1 MASAKASA
9 VYRTMLNLNIEEKL
23 ITTVKRLDELRAVK
37 KEGLSVYVTDKV
49 EDKQVLPTAFSAWTS
64 FDAPFMLFEQEKYYW
79 FKASFEVKDVKET
92 EKAFL
97 CIETFIDGVA
107 CTIRPQGLLYLNGKL
122 IQGVDINH
130 TDILLEKGKYEMYLL
145 FYTHTFIRALPVYF
159 SIKYVD
165 KRIEKLY
172 YDLYAPLDALKILDK
187 KTNEYVVSATALE
200 RAVNLIDFRQEY
212 SEDFFSSVDRATK
225 YLKENYYEKL
235 CNSAQTVNCIGHTH
249 IDVAWLWTLDKTQ
262 EKIERSFSTVLALMD
277 EYPEYKFMSSQ
288 PQLYAYL
295 KERNPELY
303 EKVKEKVREGRWE
316 VEGAMWLEADCNL
329 TSGES
334 LVRQILYG
342 KQFFLEEFGK
352 DCKVVWE
359 PDVFGY
365 SAALP
370 QIMKK
375 TGIEKFV
382 TAKIGLND
390 TNRMPYDTFIW
401 QGIDGSRVLAYL
413 ISTCNSIPRKGI
425 YDENETTY
433 VGRLNASQVLGT
445 WNRYQPKEYNDVTFM
460 TYGWGDGGG
469 GPTREMLEM
478 QRRFAYGLPGIPK
491 TKMATVEETLSEIE
505 ENFKRNALELKRAP
519 KWNGEIYFEYH
530 RGTYTSV
537 PKNKKN
543 NRKGEF
549 ALQNGELIGV
559 LGDILCDMPYPH
571 EEIAKDWKTLL
582 LNQFHDILPGS
593 AVKEV
598 YDESDRQYKE
608 LFENQNAL
616 AEARLNKIA
625 ESIKTE
631 GGVFVFNPNGFD
643 AMGTVTVNGE
653 TKVVKAPSLGY
664 TVVKLNSK
672 NENSV
677 YVENGILE
685 NKYYRI
691 VFDNTGAIISLYDK
705 RFSRELVKKGE
716 KLNEIRAY
724 EDMPYQYDN
733 WEIAP
738 YYKQKEWILDGVAE
752 FQEVRDGDR
761 AGYLITKRYYNSVI
775 RQKVF
780 LYKDGLERVDFVTN
794 VEWKEK
800 RQLLKTSFAFNMLV
814 DKATY
819 DIQFGSL
826 ERSTSANTG
835 WESAKFEC
843 VGQKWVDM
851 SENNYGIALLNDGK
865 YGFGAE
871 DNVLSLTIL
880 KSGSYPYDGAT
891 DEIPEFT
898 YALYPHGGDFR
909 QGGVIEAAYVLNRGL
924 IAITLNKQ
932 DGCLQE
938 SYSLLSCDTSGV
950 YVETVKQAETS
961 NGTVLRAYEAFKETK
976 TVKLKFNRKINGA
989 YLCDML
995 EKEET
1000 ELTVIGDTVSF
1011 TIKPFEIIT
1020 IKIK

>member
-1 MASAKASA
+1 
-9 VYRTMLNLNIEEKL
+9 MLKLNIEEKL
-23 ITTVKRLDELRAVK
+23 VTTVKRLSELRTVK
-37 KEGLSVYVTDKV
+37 KQHIPVFITDKV
-49 EDKQVLPTAFSAWTS
+49 VDKQVLPIKENAWVS
-64 FDAPFMLFEQEKYYW
+64 FDEPFTLFEQEKYYW
-79 FKASFEVKDVKET
+79 FKANFEVKDVKET

-130 TDILLEKGKYEMYLL
+130 TDILVEEGNYEMYLL
-145 FYTHTFIRALPVYF
+145 FYTHTFIRSLPVHF
-159 SIKYVD
+159 SLKCVD
-165 KRIEKLY
+165 QRIEQLY
-172 YDLYAPLDALKILDK
+172 YDLYAPLDALQILPK
-187 KTNEYVVSATALE
+187 QINEYITSATVLE
-200 RAVNLIDFRQEY
+200 RAINLIDFRKEY
-212 SEDFFSSVDRATK
+212 SNTFYISIAKATE
-225 YLKENYYEKL
+225 YLKEHYYEKL
-235 CNSAQTVNCIGHTH
+235 CGSQQTVNCIGHTH
-249 IDVAWLWTLDKTQ
+249 IDVAWMWTLDQTK
-262 EKIERSFSTVLALMD
+262 EKIERSFSTVLTLME

-303 EKVKEKVREGRWE
+303 QRVKDKVKEGRWE

-342 KQFFLEEFGK
+342 KQFFQEEFGK

-390 TNRMPYDTFIW
+390 VNRMPYDTFIW
-401 QGIDGSRVLAYL
+401 QGIDGSQVLAYL
-413 ISTCNSIPRKGI
+413 ISTCNSIPRAGV
-425 YDENETTY
+425 YDEGETTY

-445 WNRYQPKEYNDVTFM
+445 WNRYQPKEYNNVTFM

-478 QRRFAYGLPGIPK
+478 QRRFSYGLPGIPK
-491 TKMATVEETLSEIE
+491 TKMSTVEETLTEIE
-505 ENFKRNALELKRAP
+505 SNFKRSASELKRIP

-537 PKNKKN
+537 PKTKKN

-549 ALQNGELIGV
+549 ALQNGELLGV
-559 LGDILCDMPYPH
+559 LGNMLCNISYPQA
-571 EEIAKDWKTLL
+571 ELAKDWKTLL

-593 AVKEV
+593 SIQEV
-598 YDESDRQYKE
+598 YDESDRQYKA
-608 LFENQNAL
+608 LFENQAAL
-616 AEARLNKIA
+616 AQTRLQAIA
-625 ESIKTE
+625 KNIKTD
-631 GGVFVFNPNGFD
+631 GGVFVFNPNAFE
-643 AMGTVTVNGE
+643 ATGTVSVNGE
-653 TKVVKAPSLGY
+653 TKVVTAPSLGY
-664 TVVKLNSK
+664 VVVDME
-672 NENSV
+672 ENID
-677 YVENGILE
+677 NGIVVEDGVLE
-685 NKYYRI
+685 NAYYRI
-691 VFDNTGAIISLYDK
+691 VFDATGAILSLYDK
-705 RFSRELVKKGE
+705 RFMRELVQERTKC
-716 KLNEIRAY
+716 NEMCAY
-724 EDMPYQYDN
+724 EDMPFQYDN

-738 YYKQKEWILDGVAE
+738 YYKQKEWILDDVAD
-752 FQEVRDGDR
+752 FQTVRDGDR
-761 AGYLITKRYYNSVI
+761 AGYIITKKYFDSVI

-780 LYKDGLERVDFVTN
+780 LYNGLERIDFVTN
-794 VEWKEK
+794 INWKEK
-800 RQLLKTSFAFNMLV
+800 RQLLKTRFAFNMLV

-819 DIQFGSL
+819 DIQFGNL
-826 ERSTSANTG
+826 ERSTSTNTG

-851 SENNYGIALLNDGK
+851 SENNYGVALLNDGK

-871 DNVLSLTIL
+871 DNLLSLTML
-880 KSGSYPYDGAT
+880 KSGSFPYDGAA

-898 YALYPHGGDFR
+898 YSLYPHGEDFR
-909 QGGVIEAAYVLNRGL
+909 KGGVIEAAYVLNRGL
-924 IAITLNKQ
+924 TAMPLNKQ
-932 DGCLQE
+932 EGDLLE
-938 SYSLLSCDTSGV
+938 RYSMVSCDARGT
-950 YVETVKQAETS
+950 YVETVKQAE
-961 NGTVLRAYEAFKETK
+961 NGDGIVLRVFEAFKETK
-976 TVKLKFNRKINGA
+976 NVCLKFGRKINTA
-989 YLCDML
+989 YVCDML
-995 EKEET
+995 ENEEMALDVFDNT
-1000 ELTVIGDTVSF
+1000 ISF
-1011 TIKPFEIIT
+1011 VIKPFEIIT

>member
-1 MASAKASA
+1 
-9 VYRTMLNLNIEEKL
+9 MLNLNIEEKL
-23 ITTVKRLDELRAVK
+23 ITTVKRLNELRTVK
-37 KEGLSVYVTDKV
+37 KERIPVWITD
-49 EDKQVLPTAFSAWTS
+49 EIIDKQVLPTDCCSWTP
-64 FDAPFMLFEQEKYYW
+64 FDEPFMLFEQEKYYW
-79 FKASFEVKDVKET
+79 FKASFDVQDVKET
-92 EKAFL
+92 ENVFL

-122 IQGVDINH
+122 IQGIDINH
-130 TDILLEKGKYEMYLL
+130 TDILLKEGKYEMYLL
-145 FYTHTFIRALPVYF
+145 FYTHTFIRSLPVYF
-159 SIKYVD
+159 SLKYVE
-165 KRIEKLY
+165 KRIEQLY
-172 YDLYAPLDALKILDK
+172 YDLYAPLDVLKILDK
-187 KTNEYVVSATALE
+187 KTNEYINSATALE
-200 RAVNLIDFRQEY
+200 RVVNLIDFRQEY
-212 SEDFFSSVDRATK
+212 SEQFYASLDKARN
-225 YLKENYYEKL
+225 YLKENYYDKL
-235 CNSAQTVNCIGHTH
+235 CGSSQTVHCIGHTH
-249 IDVAWLWTLDKTQ
+249 IDVAWLWTLDQTK
-262 EKIERSFSTVLALMD
+262 EKIERSFSTVLALM
-277 EYPEYKFMSSQ
+277 EEFPEYKFMSSQ

-303 EKVKEKVREGRWE
+303 EKVKEKVKEGRWE
-316 VEGAMWLEADCNL
+316 VEGSMWLEADCNL

-401 QGIDGSRVLAYL
+401 QGIDGSQVLAYL

-425 YDENETTY
+425 YDGNETTY
-433 VGRLNASQVLGT
+433 VGRLNAEQVLGT

-491 TKMATVEETLSEIE
+491 TKMSTVEETLLQIE
-505 ENFKRNALELKRAP
+505 ENFKRNALELKRVP

-549 ALQNGELIGV
+549 ALQNGEFIGV
-559 LGDILCDMPYPH
+559 LGKLLCDMPYPK
-571 EEIAKDWKTLL
+571 EEISKDWKTLL

-598 YDESDRQYKE
+598 YDESDKQYKA
-608 LFENQNAL
+608 LFDNQTAL
-616 AEARLNKIA
+616 AGDRLNKIA
-625 ESIKTE
+625 ENIKTE
-631 GGVFVFNPNGFD
+631 GGIFVFNPNGFK
-643 AMGTVTVNGE
+643 ATGTVLVNGE
-653 TKVVKAPSLGY
+653 TKVVTAPPLGY
-664 TVVKLNSK
+664 TVVEEQGK
-672 NENSV
+672 NANNVFVSDGV
-677 YVENGILE
+677 LE
-685 NKYYRI
+685 NEYYRL

-716 KLNEIRAY
+716 KLNEMRVY

-738 YYKQKEWILDGVAE
+738 YFKQKEWILDGVAE

-761 AGYLITKRYYNSVI
+761 AGYLITKKYFNSVI

-780 LYKDGLERVDFVTN
+780 LYNGGLERIDFVTN

-800 RQLLKTSFAFNMLV
+800 CQLLKTSFAFDMLV

-819 DIQFGSL
+819 DIQFGNL
-826 ERSTSANTG
+826 ERSTSANTS

-851 SENNYGIALLNDGK
+851 SENNYGVALLNDGK
-865 YGFGAE
+865 YGFGTE
-871 DNVLSLTIL
+871 DNELSLTML
-880 KSGSYPYDGAT
+880 KSGSYPYDGAA

-898 YALYPHGGDFR
+898 YSLYPHGGDFR
-909 QGGVIEAAYVLNRGL
+909 QGGVIEAAYILNRGL
-924 IAITLNKQ
+924 QSIVLNKQ
-932 DGCLQE
+932 EGCLQKN
-938 SYSLLSCDTSGV
+938 YSLLLCDTPGV
-950 YVETVKQAETS
+950 YVETVKQAEKD
-961 NGTVLRAYEAFKETK
+961 NGIVLRAYEAFKETK
-976 TVKLKFNRKINGA
+976 TVCLKFNRQINEA
-989 YLCDML
+989 YLCDL
-995 EKEET
+995 QEKEET
-1000 ELTVIGDTVSF
+1000 VLAVVDDAISF
-1011 TIKPFEIIT
+1011 AIKPFEIIT

>member
-1 MASAKASA
+1 
-9 VYRTMLNLNIEEKL
+9 MLNLNIEEKL
-23 ITTVKRLDELRAVK
+23 ITTVKRLDELRSVQ
-37 KEGLSVYVTDKV
+37 KEPISVLITDEV
-49 EDKQVLPTAFSAWTS
+49 ADKQKLPTDFCSWKL
-64 FDAPFMLFEQEKYYW
+64 FGEPFMLFEQEKYYW
-79 FKASFEVKDVKET
+79 FKASFEIREVAQT

-145 FYTHTFIRALPVYF
+145 FYTHTFIRSLPVYF
-159 SIKYVD
+159 SLKYVD
-165 KRIEKLY
+165 TRIESLY
-172 YDLYAPLDALKILDK
+172 YDLYAPLDTLKILPK
-187 KTNEYVVSATALE
+187 QMNEYIASATVLE
-200 RAVNLIDFRQEY
+200 RAINLIDFRKEY
-212 SEDFFSSVDRATK
+212 SEEFYASIDKAAK
-225 YLKENYYEKL
+225 YLKENYYGKL
-235 CNSAQTVNCIGHTH
+235 CGSAQTVNCIGHTH
-249 IDVAWLWTLDKTQ
+249 IDVAWLWTLEQTK
-262 EKIERSFSTVLALMD
+262 EKIERSFSTVLKLME

-303 EKVKEKVREGRWE
+303 QKVKEKVQEGRWE

-334 LVRQILYG
+334 LLRQILYG
-342 KQFFLEEFGK
+342 KRFFQEEFGK
-352 DCKVVWE
+352 ECKVVWE

-390 TNRMPYDTFIW
+390 VNRMPYDTFVW
-401 QGIDGSRVLAYL
+401 QGIDGSQVLAYL
-413 ISTCNSIPRKGI
+413 ISTCNSSPRDGL
-425 YDENETTY
+425 YDEGETTY

-491 TKMATVEETLSEIE
+491 TKMSTVEETLSEIE
-505 ENFKRNALELKRAP
+505 ENFNRSALELKRAP

-559 LGDILCDMPYPH
+559 LGSELRGIPYPQA
-571 EEIAKDWKTLL
+571 EIEKDWKTLL

-598 YDESDRQYKE
+598 YDESDRQYKQ
-608 LFENQNAL
+608 LFENQAAL
-616 AEARLNKIA
+616 AQTRLRKIA
-625 ESIKTE
+625 EEVRTD
-631 GGVFVFNPNGFD
+631 GGIFVFNPNGF
-643 AMGTVTVNGE
+643 AAKGTVQVEGE
-653 TKVVKAPSLGY
+653 TRVVDVPALGY
-664 TVVKLNSK
+664 AVVASK
-672 NENSV
+672 KDDGVVVGERA
-677 YVENGILE
+677 LE
-685 NKYYRI
+685 NEYYRLT
-691 VFDNTGAIISLYDK
+691 FDETGAIISLFDK
-705 RFSRELVKKGE
+705 RISREIVQNGQ
-716 KLNEIRAY
+716 KLNALYAY

-738 YYKQKEWILDGVAE
+738 YYKQKEWALDAPAE
-752 FQEVRDGDR
+752 FEKIYDGDR
-761 AGYLITKRYYNSVI
+761 AGYLITKRYFDSTI
-775 RQKVF
+775 TQKVF
-780 LYKDGLERVDFVTN
+780 LYSGGLERIDFVTN
-794 VEWKEK
+794 IEWKEK
-800 RQLLKTSFAFNMLV
+800 RQLLKAKFPFEMLI

-851 SENNYGIALLNDGK
+851 SENNYGVALLNDGK

-871 DNVLSLTIL
+871 DNVLSLTML
-880 KSGSYPYDGAT
+880 KSGSYPYDGAA

-898 YALYPHGGDFR
+898 YSLYPHLGDFR
-909 QGGVIEAAYVLNRGL
+909 KGGVVEAAYVLNRGFY
-924 IAITLNKQ
+924 AIPLKKQ
-932 DGCLQE
+932 DGCLKE
-938 SYSLLSCDTSGV
+938 SYSLLSCDTCGV
-950 YVETVKQAETS
+950 YVETVKKAEKG
-961 NGTVLRAYEAFKETK
+961 NGIVLRMYEAFKETK
-976 TVKLKFNRKINGA
+976 TVSLKLNFAAKEA
-989 YLCDML
+989 YVCDML
-995 EKEET
+995 ENEESA
-1000 ELTVIGDTVSF
+1000 LDIVDGAISF
-1011 TIKPFEIIT
+1011 TMKPFEIIT